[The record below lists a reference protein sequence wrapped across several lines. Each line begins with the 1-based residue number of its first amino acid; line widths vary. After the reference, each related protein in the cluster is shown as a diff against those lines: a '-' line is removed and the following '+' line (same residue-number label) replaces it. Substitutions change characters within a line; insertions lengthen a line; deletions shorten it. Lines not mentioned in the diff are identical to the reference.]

1 MPLFL
6 DIETDFRQN
15 ITVVGFYSPSIGFR
29 QIVGKDITRPRLS
42 RGLPK
47 PIIKDHGEEAGPNLR
62 GLYTFNGHCFD
73 LPVIKKRLGLDL
85 REKYHSIDL
94 RYLCKKHGLAG
105 GQKAIEKMLGIGRE
119 LPDMDGRDA
128 LYLWQNYV
136 EYGNIDSLNTLL
148 AYNQEDVMNMV
159 RIKEIVGK
167 ILNYIK
173 PY

>member
-1 MPLFL
+1 MSLFL
-6 DIETDFRQN
+6 DIETDFYQN
-15 ITVVGFYSPSIGFR
+15 ITVIGFFSEATGFQ
-29 QIVGKDITRPRLS
+29 QIVGRDKTRVRLS
-42 RGLPK
+42 RRLPK
-47 PIIKDHGEEAGPNLR
+47 PIIITDGEPISTGSRE
-62 GLYTFNGHCFD
+62 LYTFNGHCFD

-85 REKYHSIDL
+85 REKYDSIDL

-105 GQKAIEKMLGIGRE
+105 GQKSIEKMLGIRRE

-159 RIKEIVGK
+159 RIKEIIDSDYKGFV
-167 ILNYIK
+167 
-173 PY
+173 

>member
-6 DIETDFRQN
+6 DIETDFHQN
-15 ITVVGFYSPSIGFR
+15 ITVVGFYSPSTGFR

-42 RGLPK
+42 RRLPK
-47 PIIKDHGEEAGPNLR
+47 PIIKDHGEAAGPNLR

-85 REKYHSIDL
+85 REKYDSKDL
-94 RYLCKKHGLAG
+94 RFICKKHGLAG

-119 LPDMDGRDA
+119 LPAMDGREA
-128 LYLWQNYV
+128 LYLWQDYV
-136 EYGNIDSLNTLL
+136 EFGDIDSLNTLL

-159 RIKEIVGK
+159 RIKEIIEK
-167 ILNYIK
+167 ISNDIK